1 MMIGQAKTIIK
12 QYFTFSRQERKGII
26 LLLALL
32 LLLLLVRLSIKW
44 VLRPQP
50 LQLTFTELPPL
61 PAHQGADTQIP
72 ESSDLFTFDPNTASD
87 EELKSLG
94 FTEKN
99 VLSLRKYQSKGGKL
113 RKPADLLK
121 LYGLSDELKQTLLP
135 FVVIATPHLPG
146 DSTRS
151 KTQKPAKVVE
161 LNKADS
167 SELVALYRIGPA
179 TAGRIVEYRNKL
191 GGFLKMEQLT
201 ELWGFDEDILYDLE
215 GRISLDPTVARI
227 FDLNTVT
234 LEELKTHPYFKYKL
248 SHAIVNYRQHHGP
261 FKQMEEL
268 KNIVLVN
275 DSVYQK
281 ITMYLRVN

>member
-1 MMIGQAKTIIK
+1 MMIGQAKTIVK
-12 QYFTFSRQERKGII
+12 QYFTFSRKERKGII

-50 LQLTFTELPPL
+50 LQITFTELPPL
-61 PAHQGADTQIP
+61 PTPHGKQTQIP
-72 ESSDLFTFDPNTASD
+72 EATDLFTFDPNTATD
-87 EELKSLG
+87 EQLKSLG

-135 FVVIATPHLPG
+135 FVVIGAPHLPA
-146 DSTRS
+146 DSIRT
-151 KTQKPAKVVE
+151 KTKKAAKVVE

-167 SELVALYRIGPA
+167 AELVALYRIGPT

-248 SHAIVNYRQHHGP
+248 SHAIVNYRKHHGP

-281 ITMYLRVN
+281 ITMYLKVN

>member
-61 PAHQGADTQIP
+61 PAHHGADTQIP

-146 DSTRS
+146 DSTRTKS
-151 KTQKPAKVVE
+151 KKTAKVVE

-167 SELVALYRIGPA
+167 TELVALYRIGPT

-201 ELWGFDEDILYDLE
+201 ELWGFDEDILYDLK
-215 GRISLDPTVARI
+215 GRISLDPSVVRI